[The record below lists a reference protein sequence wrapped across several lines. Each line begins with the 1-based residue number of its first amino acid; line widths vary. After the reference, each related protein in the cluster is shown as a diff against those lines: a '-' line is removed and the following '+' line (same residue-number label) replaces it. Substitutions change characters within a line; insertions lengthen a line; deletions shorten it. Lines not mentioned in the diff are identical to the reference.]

1 VGGQRVWLIV
11 CSFTRFTIS
20 RAPVSRGE
28 ICRLRLGL
36 GKRCSASSIDGQN
49 RESSTTIS
57 PRCNVASI
65 VSPSCSTDRMSVP
78 TKILVVEKGGGRSRF
93 ERSLVRSILG
103 NPLALPAH
111 VRRRKRHGS
120 PRFERSLVRSI
131 LGNPL
136 ALPAHVRR
144 RKRHG
149 SPRFE
154 RSLARSTSLATKL
167 MTPMRW

>member
-103 NPLALPAH
+103 NPLALAT
-111 VRRRKRHGS
+111 
-120 PRFERSLVRSI
+120 
-131 LGNPL
+131 
-136 ALPAHVRR
+136 HVRR

-167 MTPMRW
+167 MTGDALVAAIAGKGGHSITVLSYRAAAAQ